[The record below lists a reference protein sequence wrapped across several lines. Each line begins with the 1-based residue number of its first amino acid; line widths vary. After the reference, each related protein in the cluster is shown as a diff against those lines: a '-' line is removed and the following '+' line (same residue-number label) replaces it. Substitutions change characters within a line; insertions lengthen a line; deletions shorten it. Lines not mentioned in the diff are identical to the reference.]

1 VKRVHRI
8 SSALA
13 LLLAVLVMGTA
24 GYVVLG
30 FGFLDALYQTV
41 TTVTTVGFREVR
53 PMSHAGMIFTIV
65 LILAG
70 VGTALY
76 TMSLVLES
84 FVEGHFRRH
93 LEGRRMERTIARLSD
108 HVIVCGYGRVGR
120 AAAQHLY
127 AAGHPVVIVDRDLTR
142 LEGLPYPYVLG
153 DISNDDALLAAGVER
168 AKALVATLETDADNV
183 YVALSARALRPDLV
197 IIARARSEDSTDKL
211 YRAGANRV
219 VNAQL
224 IGGRRMAA
232 YALTP
237 DVAEFLDVV
246 MHDEKLDFRIEQVEI
261 GEQSPLCDHRIDDA
275 AVSARTGVVVLA
287 ARPPGSTAFVPAP
300 PVELELAAGTILIV
314 VGTPAQLTQLRALV
328 SGTPTKGR
336 PTNGRPTGHR
346 PEGQRSG
353 RR

>member
-1 VKRVHRI
+1 MPTGRDEVSGLMRRHRV
-8 SSALA
+8 SSALL
-13 LLLAVLVMGTA
+13 LLLAVIAAGTV
-24 GYVVLG
+24 GYVLLG
-30 FGFLDALYQTV
+30 FGPLDALYQTV
-41 TTVTTVGFREVR
+41 TTVTTVGFREVK
-53 PMSHAGMIFTIV
+53 PMSHAGMVFTIV

-76 TMSLVLES
+76 ALSLALES
-84 FVEGHFRRH
+84 FLDGHFRRQ
-93 LEGRRMERTIARLSD
+93 LEGRRMERTIARLRD

-120 AAAQHLY
+120 AAAQHLK
-127 AAGHPVVIVDRDLTR
+127 AIGHPVVIVDRDLAR

-153 DISNDDALLAAGVER
+153 DISNDDALLAAGIER

-197 IIARARSEDSTDKL
+197 IIARARSEDSTAKL

-246 MHDEKLDFRIEQVEI
+246 MHDETLDFRIEQVEI
-261 GEQSPLCDHRIDDA
+261 GEQSPVRDRRIDDVA
-275 AVSARTGVVVLA
+275 IGERTGVVVLA
-287 ARPPGSTAFVPAP
+287 ARPPGSTVFVPAP
-300 PVELELAAGTILIV
+300 PVHLELAVGTILIV
-314 VGTPAQLTQLRALV
+314 VGTPAQLTELRTLV
-328 SGTPTKGR
+328 DGR
-336 PTNGRPTGHR
+336 TAGHGSLHR
-346 PEGQRSG
+346 
-353 RR
+353 